1 MYNIKSTRIA
11 FVGALGGGL
20 QPKKTQENL
29 AQESEK

>member
-11 FVGALGGGL
+11 FVGALGGL
-20 QPKKTQENL
+20 QPKKTQKNL